1 MVTGLELAGLILATF
16 PLIISG
22 LDAYENGFQTMKEWS
37 RFRKEYLVFMTALGK
52 QKLFFRQNITTLLD
66 PIVKS
71 EDHMMRLLEDPAGKE
86 WKDPELDDM
95 LRRRLEGLEETYE
108 CYMETVCSILA
119 LLEKLKGKLKLGDG
133 EVHWTAN
140 ATASGIARL
149 EYEFRRLTYT
159 LGRKKRA
166 DILSKIEKHIDEMS
180 RILSNSER
188 LAPQRIK
195 RKSPISKHFQQVR
208 SQASSLHAALSQAWK
223 CNCFLGHAAKLL
235 LERRVHTSEETK
247 IYDWKMEDSA
257 IKFEVYF
264 SINLEPST
272 STAPNKKTTTQ
283 NSEWCATAITI
294 DPSLNSDRSHLD
306 NLTGIYGPRSS
317 MATSNISSLT
327 KTGLKSTTR
336 PLLDECRR
344 VSFADTSVSSKSI
357 SFVNEVSEIIDLCSA
372 LNQQPSSQQNFG
384 YLRDQQ
390 LDKLHTVTLG
400 ANSQLP
406 SGTYKIIS
414 LDSLLGTGKGRSSNL
429 SSALTTRRT
438 RLEVAVILA
447 TSLLQLHPGPW
458 LGERWGKRDIFF
470 FQSADGII
478 HTHLPFLLSQF
489 QSSTTLHSNSNM
501 DGTPTNLQS
510 RGGPSPPLLSLGIL
524 ILELWFN
531 QSIESLRFRNDYLG
545 KGGKTTEYTDYNTA
559 QKWLEQTMDEAGPD
573 LHDPTRRCIYC
584 AFGASSQNLEDDELR
599 KAVCDG
605 VVAPLERLLQRF
617 EEV

>member
-1 MVTGLELAGLILATF
+1 MVTGIELAGVILATF
-16 PLIISG
+16 PIIISS

-52 QKLFFRQNITTLLD
+52 QKLFFRQNITALLD
-66 PIVKS
+66 PIIKS
-71 EDHMMRLLEDPAGKE
+71 EDHMLRLLEDPGGKD

-95 LRRRLEGLEETYE
+95 LRRRLEGLDETYE
-108 CYMETVCSILA
+108 CYMETVSSILA
-119 LLEKLKGKLKLGDG
+119 LLEKLKGKLRLGEG

-140 ATASGIARL
+140 ASASGMVRL

-166 DILSKIEKHIDEMS
+166 AILSKIEKHIDEMS

-188 LAPQRIK
+188 LVPQQTK

-223 CNCFLGHAAKLL
+223 CNCSLGHTHATKLL
-235 LERRVHTSEETK
+235 LERRVSASEITK
-247 IYDWKMEDSA
+247 SYDWKIEDSA

-272 STAPNKKTTTQ
+272 SKSPNKNSSTKGH
-283 NSEWCATAITI
+283 SEWCAAAITI
-294 DPSLNSDRSHLD
+294 DPNLNSDLA
-306 NLTGIYGPRSS
+306 GIYRPSSPRSS
-317 MATSNISSLT
+317 VAVPLMSSLT
-327 KTGLKSTTR
+327 KTSTKNTR

-344 VSFADTSVSSKSI
+344 VCFTDTAVSSKSI
-357 SFVNEVSEIIDLCSA
+357 SFDNEVSEIIDLCST
-372 LNQQPSSQQNFG
+372 LNQNPLSQQNIG
-384 YLRDQQ
+384 YLRDQR

-414 LDSLLGTGKGRSSNL
+414 LDSLLGKGKGRNPNL
-429 SSALTTRRT
+429 SSALTRRRT
-438 RLEVAVILA
+438 RLEVVVILA
-447 TSLLQLHPGPW
+447 TSLLQLYPGPW
-458 LGERWGKRDIFF
+458 LGERWGKQDVFF
-470 FQSADGII
+470 FQSADGTI

-489 QSSTTLHSNSNM
+489 QSSTTLQSSSKI
-501 DGTPTNLQS
+501 DGILANPQS
-510 RGGPSPPLLSLGIL
+510 RGGGPSPPLLSLGIL

-545 KGGKTTEYTDYNTA
+545 KGGKATEYTDYNTA